1 MRIITR
7 SGNTE
12 QRLDRYVL
20 NNFELVF
27 HSYLGKMC
35 VYRPD
40 DAVSVRLERWL
51 MNGEEL
57 HFTVEKEMFRNEESE
72 VESRLLLSVSLCLQ
86 KTLSSRSAGPCWGLS
101 GYLRGADNTLTL
113 IGFYS
118 GLQSGNGDSLPWGSR
133 AARLPSACTQ
143 FLPLMCVCVSCLLS
157 VPLRCSD
164 LQKSQSEQLC
174 ACFSAFSQIS
184 LILTSLCWTWPQQ
197 PLFLRLK

>member
-1 MRIITR
+1 MYQMLQPYELSGII
-7 SGNTE
+7 
-12 QRLDRYVL
+12 L
-20 NNFELVF
+20 NLFVIYISE
-27 HSYLGKMC
+27 KC

-72 VESRLLLSVSLCLQ
+72 VERRLLLSVSLCLQ

-101 GYLRGADNTLTL
+101 GYLQGADNTLTL

-133 AARLPSACTQ
+133 AARLPTACTQ
-143 FLPLMCVCVSCLLS
+143 FLLFPPINVCLCLLS
-157 VPLRCSD
+157 LICPTAL
-164 LQKSQSEQLC
+164 LGP
-174 ACFSAFSQIS
+174 SAKRVRTIV
-184 LILTSLCWTWPQQ
+184 C
-197 PLFLRLK
+197 LFLCVLAN